1 MKIKHTWW
9 VFIPALIIA
18 VLCSYL
24 SYGQDGAFGYIS
36 LIACLVYMA
45 AAFVISR
52 SDKSSVPNSKFE
64 INIIGGLSLIL
75 LGTLMFIDFFKT
87 IKTVN
92 DENLGYF
99 YIINAVFLLL
109 TAVIFV
115 VLGLESIVPQI
126 GRGLKKYPLIMLVPS
141 AYMITNLIIKFL
153 NYTTSAVAGSEM
165 LDLVYISLLMLFLFY
180 YIVLYVGFDSPG
192 TVNYMFIF
200 GLGAVVLCAA
210 YNFSYFYGLHKTGQ
224 SMGLNENIRTYEDLL
239 LCVYIVAY
247 LFEMTRHMYE
257 DELPAEEPEEM
268 SEEDKRYE
276 KIIEEYEVSENIRE
290 GVDSAEP
297 EEESE
302 DDGDE
307 EQIDEKA
314 TNEKINKLID
324 EIFNENKK

>member
-9 VFIPALIIA
+9 FFIPALIVA
-18 VLCSYL
+18 VLGSYL
-24 SYGQDGAFGYIS
+24 SYGQQSALSYIS
-36 LIACLVYMA
+36 IIVCLVFMA
-45 AAFVISR
+45 AAFVISK
-52 SDKSSVPNSKFE
+52 SDKSSVPNNKFE

-92 DENLGYF
+92 DEKLGYF

-109 TAVIFV
+109 TAIIFV
-115 VLGLESIVPQI
+115 VLGLESIVPQL
-126 GRGLKKYPLIMLVPS
+126 GKGLKKYPMIMLIPS

-153 NYTTSAVAGSEM
+153 NYTTSAVAGTEM
-165 LDLVYISLLMLFLFY
+165 LDLVYLSLLMLFLFY

-247 LFEMTRHMYE
+247 LFEMTRHMYV
-257 DELPAEEPEEM
+257 DELPVEEPDEI

-290 GVDSAEP
+290 GIDSAEQETDSYES
-297 EEESE
+297 EEEE
-302 DDGDE
+302 
-307 EQIDEKA
+307 IDEKA

-324 EIFNENKK
+324 EIFSENNK